1 MGWEAGVGKPY
12 KDRKEVVENHI
23 RVRELRTSLLREFVQ
38 LARATGTHVSIAD
51 MIIVEHIH
59 NSSFWSN

>member
-1 MGWEAGVGKPY
+1 MRWEAGAGKPY

-38 LARATGTHVSIAD
+38 LARATGTHVSIAEI
-51 MIIVEHIH
+51 IIVEHIH
-59 NSSFWSN
+59 NSIFWSN